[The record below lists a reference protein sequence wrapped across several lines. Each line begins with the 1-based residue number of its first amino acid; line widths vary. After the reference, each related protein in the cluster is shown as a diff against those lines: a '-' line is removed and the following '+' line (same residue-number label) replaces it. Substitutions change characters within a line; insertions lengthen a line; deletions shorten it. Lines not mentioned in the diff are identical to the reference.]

1 MKQFSYCVVKYHGIL
16 RSSYTI
22 TYINVLRTVSC
33 QTIQTPKCWLQNRK
47 ENKGKR
53 EEEKKKRKKK
63 KRRKSRENLGKKDC
77 DSRWLGHRISSL
89 LN

>member
-1 MKQFSYCVVKYHGIL
+1 MCYA
-16 RSSYTI
+16 
-22 TYINVLRTVSC
+22 TVSC

-53 EEEKKKRKKK
+53 EKKEKEKKK
-63 KRRKSRENLGKKDC
+63 SGDNWGKKDC
-77 DSRWLGHRISSL
+77 DSRCLGHRISSL

>member
-1 MKQFSYCVVKYHGIL
+1 MCYA
-16 RSSYTI
+16 
-22 TYINVLRTVSC
+22 TVSC

-63 KRRKSRENLGKKDC
+63 KRRKAGKIWERKIVIVVG
-77 DSRWLGHRISSL
+77 WAIKFHLY
-89 LN
+89 

>member
-1 MKQFSYCVVKYHGIL
+1 MCYA
-16 RSSYTI
+16 
-22 TYINVLRTVSC
+22 TVSC

-63 KRRKSRENLGKKDC
+63 KSGENLGKKDC

>member
-1 MKQFSYCVVKYHGIL
+1 MCYA
-16 RSSYTI
+16 
-22 TYINVLRTVSC
+22 TVSC

-53 EEEKKKRKKK
+53 EKKEKEKKK
-63 KRRKSRENLGKKDC
+63 SGDNWGKKDC